1 MSYKFD
7 TEKVT
12 NDCINWIR
20 EWFNKNAYHKQA
32 VIGISGGIDSA
43 VVAALCNK
51 ALGKDRC
58 IGVVMPNICQDD
70 LSMAKIIAR
79 EYCEQYIPI
88 NIGKAYTDILVQ
100 MTDQVMYVSDQT
112 RINLPARLR
121 MSVLYAIAQSVGGMV
136 VNTSNLSESY
146 VGYDT
151 LFGDQCGSLS
161 PLGMLTK
168 TEIREMAKFL
178 KVLAPVINKEPA
190 DGLSGRT
197 DEESFGFT
205 YKELDDYLRN
215 GGVGVAANT
224 ISEIERKHK
233 MSEYKRQMVRLDTF
247 QYPSMEEFELWQ

>member
-1 MSYKFD
+1 MSYKFE

-43 VVAALCNK
+43 VVAALCSQ
-51 ALGKDRC
+51 ALGRDRC

-70 LSMAKIIAR
+70 LDMAKIIAR
-79 EYCEQYIPI
+79 EYCEQYVPI

-100 MTDQVMYVSDQT
+100 MTDQLMYVSDQT

-121 MSVLYAIAQSVGGMV
+121 MSVLYAVAQSVGGMV

-178 KVLAPVINKEPA
+178 KVPTSVINKEPA

-205 YKELDDYLRN
+205 YKELDNYLRN

-224 ISEIERKHK
+224 ISEIERKHE

-247 QYPSMEEFELWQ
+247 QYLEAELWQ